1 MESTKLLN
9 TSKTKSFTNKQEM
22 AEKIDSLWGERLSK
36 VKDPKYESKKLTIK
50 LESKGK
56 EKRKILLKMESGTP
70 KVHSSNYNLISQ
82 LLKEFFNGSNNFE

>member
-1 MESTKLLN
+1 METPKLLN
-9 TSKTKSFTNKQEM
+9 PSKTKSFNKKQEI
-22 AEKIDSLWGERLSK
+22 ADKIDSLWGERQSK
-36 VKDPKYESKKLTIK
+36 DRNTKYKSKKLTIK

-82 LLKEFFNGSNNFE
+82 LLKEFFNGNNNFE

>member
-1 MESTKLLN
+1 METQKLLN
-9 TSKTKSFTNKQEM
+9 PSKTKSFNNKQEI
-22 AEKIDSLWGERLSK
+22 ADKIDSLWGERLSK
-36 VKDPKYESKKLTIK
+36 DRNTKYESKKLTIK